1 MAHDQ
6 EDQQGEAS
14 PHQLLVEGGLGL
26 GLLNLREERHE
37 WLDQIEESY
46 CKAEVRMLAV
56 CHFVLEL
63 TTRPQEIKQLVVEFR
78 ARATRQRESA
88 QLTAAHDGRLLCEMY
103 SSRESSKNKKRKREA
118 SNNRLDGRKGGPS
131 QKKENWVAKEKP
143 ATPKSC
149 TSTAAAV
156 V

>member
-6 EDQQGEAS
+6 EDQQSEAS

-46 CKAEVRMLAV
+46 CKAEVCILAV
-56 CHFVLEL
+56 CHLELKL
-63 TTRPQEIKQLVVEFR
+63 TTRLQEIKQLVVELR

-88 QLTAAHDGRLLCEMY
+88 QLTAAHDGRLLYEMY
-103 SSRESSKNKKRKREA
+103 SSRESSKNKKREREA
-118 SNNRLDGRKGGPS
+118 SNNRLDGRKGGS
-131 QKKENWVAKEKP
+131 VAKEGKIGLR
-143 ATPKSC
+143 KRSQQRQK
-149 TSTAAAV
+149 V
-156 V
+156 VQVQTQL